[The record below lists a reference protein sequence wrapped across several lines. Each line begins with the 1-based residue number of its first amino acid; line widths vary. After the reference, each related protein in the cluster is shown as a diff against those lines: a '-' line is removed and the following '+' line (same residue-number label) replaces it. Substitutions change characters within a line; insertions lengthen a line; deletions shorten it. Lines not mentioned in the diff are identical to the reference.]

1 MAASAR
7 ALRSV
12 RCGPNL
18 DRMIMEPIEL
28 HDSPA
33 RNERP
38 RALPR
43 YLDVLQSCQAMVVD
57 QFTQLFKQLFGQMD
71 NFMLGLAE
79 NAETNAA
86 RNHCFEVMHEML
98 LRQANIER
106 TFSNELAR
114 GFTNF
119 ASGKSEPLRR
129 GEEKLKVDKLSLVEK
144 EDYEISLAYTSVL
157 HAANTDYSAQLFALN
172 HRLAIVNGG
181 VKLGEYNP
189 ALPGSPAQ
197 VCDALQTA
205 LDTLDIPV
213 SHKIKIALIGQFDR
227 QVLRQAQKIYD
238 DFNDTLIK
246 AGILPNLSL
255 EAFGYKPAERRPA
268 AAPGAPESQRPEE
281 TGKLDAEE
289 AQSDA
294 DQDESSLDREIF
306 QGIQDLLARR
316 RSGTAAEAS
325 PTAQFQTNYPEL
337 LASLNQLQVRA
348 PPFIERRAAHQTL
361 NAVKEAFSEQLGRLA
376 EIVREQHVNSADADI
391 IDLVGMLFEFILND
405 NTLPDSVKALLS
417 HLHTPILKVALLD
430 KKFFFR
436 SKHPARRLLN
446 AMTQAG
452 VLCNTGENEEQG
464 IFAKMES
471 IVSQILQNYDDN
483 TELFSQLLDDFNTF
497 LDNFNRRSRIIEK
510 RVVETA
516 KGRERLREARQAVS
530 QEIVDR
536 TWNRA
541 IPKPAEDLLMG
552 PWANLMVLTL
562 LRNGQDS
569 EEWKHS
575 LAVLDDVLWS
585 VEPKETEEERQQ
597 LRDKLTQLEDAIRS
611 GLAMIGDP
619 EVNTNCLL
627 QELAACQQA
636 ALGDAPQEMTA
647 MKPAASTASAESGV
661 AGSGESSRTVI
672 WDDVEVEPSQASE
685 PPFVKQADPELLAL
699 IEQLKNIKLGAWFEF
714 TDAEKNAKVR
724 GKLSWYSPKTSFYIF
739 VNQAGIQLAV
749 KSLRTLAKE
758 IQKGETRIV
767 PPARKPLMDRALET
781 IHSLLGKS
789 GESAPEAWAG
799 EDASLKT

>member
-1 MAASAR
+1 
-7 ALRSV
+7 
-12 RCGPNL
+12 
-18 DRMIMEPIEL
+18 MEPTEL
-28 HDSPA
+28 EDAPT
-33 RNERP
+33 RDERP
-38 RALPR
+38 GTLPR
-43 YLDVLQSCQAMVVD
+43 YLDVLQSCQEAVVG

-71 NFMLGLAE
+71 NFMLGLAD

-106 TFSNELAR
+106 TFSSELAR
-114 GFTNF
+114 GFSNF
-119 ASGKSEPLRR
+119 AAGKSEPLRR
-129 GEEKLKVDKLSLVEK
+129 GEEKLAVDKLSLVEK
-144 EDYEISLAYTSVL
+144 EDYEMSLAYTSVM
-157 HAANTDYSAQLFALN
+157 HAANTEYSAQLFALN

-197 VCDALQTA
+197 VCDALKTA
-205 LDTLDIPV
+205 LDILDIPV
-213 SHKIKIALIGQFDR
+213 SHKIKIALIGEFDR
-227 QVLRQAQKIYD
+227 QVLCQAQNIYD
-238 DFNDTLIK
+238 DFNDVLIK

-255 EAFGYKPAERRPA
+255 EAIGYKPAERSSA
-268 AAPGAPESQRPEE
+268 VAPEAHRS
-281 TGKLDAEE
+281 EE
-289 AQSDA
+289 AAKAGGEQVQGEA
-294 DQDESSLDREIF
+294 VQDESSLDREIF
-306 QGIQDLLARR
+306 QGIQDLLAGRHR
-316 RSGTAAEAS
+316 GAAGQAPAS
-325 PTAQFQTNYPEL
+325 AQFQTNYPEL
-337 LASLNQLQVRA
+337 LASLNQLQVSV
-348 PPFIERRAAHQTL
+348 PPFVERRSAHRTL
-361 NAVKEAFSEQLGRLA
+361 NAVREAFSEQLGRLA
-376 EIVREQHVNSADADI
+376 EIVREQQVNSADADI

-436 SKHPARRLLN
+436 NKHPARRLLN

-452 VLCNTGENEEQG
+452 VLCNTSENEEHG

-471 IVSQILQNYDDN
+471 IVDQILQNFDDN
-483 TELFSQLLDDFNTF
+483 TELFSQLLEDFNNF
-497 LDNFNRRSRIIEK
+497 LDNFNRRSKIIEK

-536 TWNRA
+536 TWNRS
-541 IPKPAEDLLMG
+541 IPKAAEDLLMG

-569 EEWKHS
+569 EEWKQS
-575 LAVLDDVLWS
+575 LTVLDDVLWS
-585 VEPKETEEERQQ
+585 VEPKASEEERQR
-597 LRDKLTQLEDAIRS
+597 LRDKLPQLEDSIRA

-627 QELAACQQA
+627 QELAACHQEVSGKA
-636 ALGDAPQEMTA
+636 APRTA
-647 MKPAASTASAESGV
+647 SEPPAVSAES
-661 AGSGESSRTVI
+661 AEAAASPETPRTVI
-672 WDDVEVEPSQASE
+672 WDDVEVEPSQA
-685 PPFVKQADPELLAL
+685 PQHPFLKQADPELLAI
-699 IEQLKNIKLGAWFEF
+699 IEQLKSIKLGAWFEF
-714 TDAEKNAKVR
+714 TDTQRDGKIR
-724 GKLSWYSPKTSFYIF
+724 GKLSWYSPKTSYYIF

-758 IQKGETRIV
+758 MQKGETRIV

-789 GESAPEAWAG
+789 GEPAPEIWAG
-799 EDASLKT
+799 EDISVKT